1 MLALQLLK
9 ILLENSGPVFR
20 GSDRFVAAIKQYLC
34 LSLLKNVTAPSPP
47 AQALTCSI
55 FYTLMAKFRH
65 SLKAEIGL
73 FFPMMIL
80 RAIEPAAVGTTPNMA
95 GVRPSLCRKSC
106 TWVIWDGMH

>member
-1 MLALQLLK
+1 MQVLALQLLK
-9 ILLENSGPVFR
+9 ILLENSGPVFK

-73 FFPMMIL
+73 FFPMIIL
-80 RAIEPAAVGTTPNMA
+80 RAIEPAAVGTTPNTA
-95 GVRPSLCRKSC
+95 GVRLPCP
-106 TWVIWDGMH
+106 